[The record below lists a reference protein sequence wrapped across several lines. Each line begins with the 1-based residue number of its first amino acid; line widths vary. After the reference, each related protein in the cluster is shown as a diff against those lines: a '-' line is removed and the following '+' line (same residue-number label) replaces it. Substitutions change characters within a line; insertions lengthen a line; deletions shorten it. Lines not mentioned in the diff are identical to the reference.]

1 MKNLILRY
9 FLITACA
16 MAGMVQA
23 APPVTVPDTPET
35 LPAGHHV
42 LTFDDLGWHKPIA
55 LWGMQG
61 SNDVNFSVRADEIIT
76 QAKVRLT
83 YSWSPSL
90 IPPLS
95 QLRVLLNGHVIQ
107 TLPLPKEHAGN
118 PVSQDIV
125 LDPRLLGDYNQLR
138 FQLIGYYTEHCQDPV
153 SPLLWVNVS
162 NLSELE
168 VEVSPLPQVNDL
180 ARFPE
185 PFFDKRDPS
194 MLQLPFVVPQD
205 ADDKTLEAAAI
216 LSSWFGAR
224 ADWRGAD
231 FPVAHD
237 LSEIKGRYGV
247 VVATDTILARYLP
260 GYFKNHP
267 QIEGP
272 TVAVITPENRPYGK
286 LLLVLGR
293 NSEELREAAVALTT
307 STATLSGPVVTFK
320 APRHLAPRKPYDA
333 PRWVALDRPV
343 KFGELTG
350 SDDLQVKGHIP
361 GPINVDLHIPP
372 DLFFW
377 DSKGVPLD
385 LKYRYSPPID
395 TDESRLSLFLNNSFV
410 QTFNLYEKGQGGIKK
425 HVRLPVPGATLVG
438 GNSVLLPT
446 YKLGMQNRLRFDF
459 TFAYHKKGE
468 CQDTVLDNTIA
479 AIDADSQI
487 DFSGFPHYAEMPNL
501 HYFAESG
508 YPFTRMADL
517 SETQL
522 YMSSRPASQDVRL
535 MLAVMGRLGAITG
548 YPVTGLDIV
557 LSTENKPAND
567 KDILIIG
574 SRVASQMFRQWDISP
589 NNGAFKDLS
598 IFSEPVERANRW
610 DNWTKL
616 GKGPNTEAA
625 AQVTSFPSGTLGA
638 LIGFQSPQSSEHSVV
653 AMTANQGDG
662 LDAIRK
668 GLLGNDTRSKIQG
681 SATFFRGKEV
691 DAIED
696 VLVGDTYHLGNLP
709 PWTLLWYKLSHH
721 PLALSLITLATIVIL
736 AIGLWAWL
744 RRRAARRLAQKQQA

>member
-1 MKNLILRY
+1 MNHLILRY
-9 FLITACA
+9 LLITACA
-16 MAGMVQA
+16 VSGLLQA
-23 APPVTVPDTPET
+23 APSDSAPDAAET
-35 LPAGHHV
+35 LPTERRV
-42 LTFDDLGWHKPIA
+42 LTFDELGQHSPMA

-61 SNDVNFSVRADEIIT
+61 SNDVNFSVRADEVVT
-76 QAKVRLT
+76 RAKVHLT

-95 QLRVLLNGHVIQ
+95 QLRVLLNGYVIR
-107 TLPLPKEHAGN
+107 TLPLPREHAGN
-118 PVSQDIV
+118 PVSRDID
-125 LDPRLLGDYNQLR
+125 LDPRLLGDYNRLR

-168 VEVSPLPQVNDL
+168 LEVSPLPQVNDL

-185 PFFDKRDPS
+185 PFFDKRDPG
-194 MLQLPFVVPQD
+194 MLRLPFVLPQE

-231 FPVAHD
+231 FPVTHA
-237 LSEIKGRYGV
+237 LSGIKGRYGV
-247 VVATDTILARYLP
+247 VIATDTTLARYLP
-260 GYFKNHP
+260 DYFKYHP
-267 QIEGP
+267 QVEGP
-272 TVAVITPENRPYGK
+272 TVSIVTHGDHAYGK
-286 LLLVLGR
+286 LLLILGR
-293 NSEELREAAVALTT
+293 NTEELREAAVAVATG
-307 STATLSGPVVTFK
+307 TATLSGPVVTFK
-320 APRHLAPRKPYDA
+320 TLRHLTPRKPYDA
-333 PRWVALDRPV
+333 PRWVPLDRPV
-343 KFGELTG
+343 LFGELAG
-350 SDDLQVKGHIP
+350 PDRLQVRGHAP
-361 GPINVDLHIPP
+361 GPIDIDLRIPP

-395 TDESRLSLFLNNSFV
+395 NDESRLSLFLNNSFV
-410 QTFNLYEKGQGGIKK
+410 ETFNLYEKGQGGIKE

-459 TFAYHKKGE
+459 SFAYHKKGE
-468 CQDTVLDNTIA
+468 CQDTVLDNTVA
-479 AIDADSQI
+479 AVDADSQI

-522 YMSSRPASQDVRL
+522 YMNDHPANQDIRL
-535 MLAVMGRLGAITG
+535 MLAMMGRMGAITG
-548 YPVTGLDIV
+548 YPATGLDVV
-557 LSTENKPAND
+557 LSADTKPADD

-574 SRVASQMFRQWDISP
+574 SQVASRLFRKWDISP
-589 NNGAFKDLS
+589 NNGAFQDLS
-598 IFSEPVERANRW
+598 LFSEPAQRISHW
-610 DNWTKL
+610 DNWSKPDSESDAQALTRI
-616 GKGPNTEAA
+616 TAA
-625 AQVTSFPSGTLGA
+625 PSGALA
-638 LIGFQSPQSSEHSVV
+638 VLIGFQSPQSTEHSVV
-653 AMTANQGDG
+653 ALTGNQGNG

-668 GLLGNDTRSKIQG
+668 ALLNNDTRKKIQG
-681 SATFFRGKEV
+681 SATFIRGDEV
-691 DAIED
+691 DAMHD
-696 VLVGDTYHLGNLP
+696 VLVGDTYHLGDIP

-721 PLALSLITLATIVIL
+721 PLLLALIALATVLIV

-744 RRRAARRLAQKQQA
+744 RRRAAHRLAKNPQA